1 MKLSELTARLRVAA
15 FDGAPLCSDCLE
27 NRSSYPKDPD
37 YMMHGFEYQQHL
49 APPAYRH
56 SGEPPAA
63 APLCNGTASRSRQD
77 GKEVPQ
83 NNNRDRKGAWS
94 RCADGAD
101 G

>member
-1 MKLSELTARLRVAA
+1 MKLRELTPPLWVAA

-37 YMMHGFEYQQHL
+37 YATHGFEYQQQHP
-49 APPAYRH
+49 APPAHRH

-63 APLCNGTASRSRQD
+63 APLCNGTASR
-77 GKEVPQ
+77 KEVPQ

-94 RCADGAD
+94 RRADGAD